1 MLSLCLMVAACGSTV
16 KNIPPSNVAPQG
28 AASAALPGNVAPQ
41 GAASA
46 ALPGEEYRIQPGDL
60 LDIKFFYSPELNEQI
75 PVRPDG
81 RISLQLAQEVQ
92 AGGRTPAELTAI
104 LKGTYSKELKKPDV
118 TVIVRSFGNQRVYV
132 DGEVAKPGLL
142 PLTGPTTIL
151 QAIAQSGGFVYTGDT
166 ADVMVI
172 RRGPEGQP
180 LARMV
185 NLGKVHD
192 GTDLAQDI
200 YLQPFDIVYVPKT
213 SIANANLW
221 IEQYL
226 NRMIP
231 RIGFTYTK
239 PVGNGIM
246 GIDTTSTFVTPL
258 R

>member
-1 MLSLCLMVAACGSTV
+1 MRGLRYPMLSLCLMIAACGSTV
-16 KNIPPSNVAPQG
+16 KNIPPSNPAAPG
-28 AASAALPGNVAPQ
+28 VS
-41 GAASA
+41 SA

-81 RISLQLAQEVQ
+81 RISLQLAQEVL

-104 LKGTYSKELKKPDV
+104 LKETYSRELKKPDV

-132 DGEVAKPGLL
+132 DGEVGKPGLV
-142 PLTGPTTIL
+142 PLTGPTTVL
-151 QAIAQSGGFVYTGDT
+151 QAIAQSGGFVYTGNT
-166 ADVMVI
+166 ADVVVI

-180 LARMV
+180 LAMLV
-185 NLGKVHD
+185 NLHKVQD
-192 GTDLAQDI
+192 GSDLAQDI
-200 YLQPFDIVYVPKT
+200 YLRPFDIVYVPR
-213 SIANANLW
+213 SAIANANLW

-231 RIGFTYTK
+231 RIGFTYSHPSGGGT
-239 PVGNGIM
+239 I